1 MVSDTPWEKSQGKRF
16 PLMAGIAGRL
26 AAFGEPLLVK
36 DYPNWPGRLNPDQ
49 AADITT
55 AAGVPLKFRGQ
66 VIGTLAV
73 LDNRPDKVFDDQDIQ
88 LLELLAPQA
97 AISIRNA
104 RLYQELQERIDAQ
117 QLAESRLIRS
127 ARLAAVGEMAA
138 GIAHELN
145 NPLTTVSGFAELILD
160 ELPPDDPHHAELAL
174 VLQEANRARSVVR
187 RLLDFS
193 RPVEDQRKRTD
204 VNELINQVLALTH
217 HLLHASGVTLT
228 TSLSQDLPWIS
239 MDSEQIKQVLV
250 NLVNN
255 AIQSMPTGGKLTI
268 QSSFEMRGEAD
279 RLERWVTI
287 AVCDNGVGIQPA
299 IMDRLFEPF
308 FTTRP
313 AGKGT
318 GLGLSVSY
326 GIIASHGGYIDVTSQ
341 VGAGSCFT
349 VYLPAALSDIPSYGD
364 HLG

>member
-1 MVSDTPWEKSQGKRF
+1 MVSDTPWEKTQGTRLPF
-16 PLMAGIAGRL
+16 MAGIAGRL

-36 DYPNWPGRLNPDQ
+36 DYPHWPGRLHPEQ
-49 AADITT
+49 ISECTS
-55 AAGVPLKFRGQ
+55 AAGVPLKFKGQ

-73 LDNRPDKVFDDQDIQ
+73 LDNRPEKVFGDLDIQ

-104 RLYQELQERIDAQ
+104 RLYQELEERINAQ
-117 QLAESRLIRS
+117 QLAESRLVRS

-138 GIAHELN
+138 GVAHELN
-145 NPLTTVSGFAELILD
+145 NPLTTVTGFAELIL
-160 ELPPDDPHHAELAL
+160 EEMPPEDPHHDELAL

-193 RPVEDQRKRTD
+193 RPIEDQRKRSD
-204 VNELINQVLALTH
+204 VNELINQVLTLTR
-217 HLLHASGVTLT
+217 HLLHASGITLST
-228 TSLSQDLPWIS
+228 ALCPDLPWIS
-239 MDSEQIKQVLV
+239 IDPEQIKQVLV

-255 AIQSMPTGGKLTI
+255 AIQSMPAGGLLTI
-268 QSSFEMRGEAD
+268 QSAFEGRGEAD
-279 RLERWVTI
+279 RLERWVSV
-287 AVCDNGVGIQPA
+287 AVGDSGVGIQPE

-326 GIIASHGGYIDVTSQ
+326 GIIASHGGYIDVASQ
-341 VGAGSCFT
+341 EGAGSRFT
-349 VYLPAALSDIPSYGD
+349 IYLPVAPSDIPSYGD